1 MARKVREDQAKSK
14 PRNTHATGLRRIRIE
29 VGRDANGKQIRK
41 DFYGKTLKEAKEKA
55 QLFMEEQK
63 QSAALLPESPGLTV
77 KQWIDRW
84 LPIYGRGAGYSA
96 NRTTEIN
103 CRKLV
108 EAIGMMQLADV
119 RNEDIQ
125 RFANRCA
132 HYARSTVYKI
142 KLTTNKIFQDAI
154 DSKQRPALVGPK
166 VLWRYADEGTHRC
179 LDEWEIKLICDHW
192 QEHRMGL
199 PVMLMLWAGLRRGEA
214 IALRWSDIDMEG
226 RVIHVRQGAHF
237 EANTAVY
244 GRPKTNSSIRSIPIF
259 PPLYAALK
267 RSTTILSGGHV
278 CVNADGSPI
287 TLSGWVQA
295 WNSYLNAMT
304 NCMHGEQAVRP
315 GRRSDLLDPRQQFD
329 IRAHDLRHTFA
340 SMLYDSGVDPKTA
353 QRLLGHASVE
363 TTLKTYVHLQSRRKE
378 VSVNQMAD
386 YAAKFTTP
394 ATTPATT
401 PILPQHSAEPPVK

>member
-1 MARKVREDQAKSK
+1 MARKVREDQAKPK

-29 VGRDANGKQIRK
+29 VGRDANGKQIRR
-41 DFYGKTLKEAKEKA
+41 DFYGKTLKEARAKA

-77 KQWIDRW
+77 KQWADRW
-84 LPIYGRGAGYSA
+84 LSAYGSGAGYSA

-103 CRKLV
+103 SRKLV

-132 HYARSTVYKI
+132 HYAKSTVLKI
-142 KLTTNKIFQDAI
+142 KMTTNGIFRRAI
-154 DSKQRPALVGPK
+154 ENHLIDRSPCSGVQ
-166 VLWRYADEGTHRC
+166 WRYASEGTHRC
-179 LDEWEIKLICDHW
+179 LEEWEINTICQYW
-192 QEHRMGL
+192 QEHRIGL
-199 PVMLMLWAGLRRGEA
+199 CVMLMLWAGLRRGEA
-214 IALRWSDIDMEG
+214 LALRWEDIDMEG
-226 RVIHVRQGAHF
+226 EVIHVRQGAHF

-244 GRPKTNSSIRSIPIF
+244 SRPKTNSSIRSIPIF

-278 CVNADGSPI
+278 CANADGSPI
-287 TLSGWVQA
+287 TLSGWREA
-295 WNSYLNAMT
+295 WTSYLTAMT
-304 NCMHGEQAVRP
+304 NCISGEQPIRP
-315 GRRSDLLDPRQQFD
+315 GRRSDLLSPRQEFSV
-329 IRAHDLRHTFA
+329 RPHDLRHTFA
-340 SMLYDSGVDPKTA
+340 SMLYDSGVDPKTT
-353 QRLLGHASVE
+353 QRLLGHASIE
-363 TTLKTYVHLQSRRKE
+363 TTLKTYVHLQSRRNE

-394 ATTPATT
+394 ATTP
-401 PILPQHSAEPPVK
+401 ILPQHSAEPPVK